1 MHIGIDFGTSYS
13 AAAAIIDGELKLVRF
28 GDAEQFRTAVFF
40 PELVPDP
47 SDFTLTPALEAQLE
61 NQLRLARQQ
70 RRQLASAATA
80 RGQVAVAHSESE
92 LRSEALRV
100 VRRQWMEEQTRHATA
115 SVDSFQHELLG
126 EAAVEG

>member
-13 AAAAIIDGELKLVRF
+13 AAAAIIDGELRLVRF

-70 RRQLASAATA
+70 QRQLATAA
-80 RGQVAVAHSESE
+80 E
-92 LRSEALRV
+92 
-100 VRRQWMEEQTRHATA
+100 
-115 SVDSFQHELLG
+115 
-126 EAAVEG
+126 